1 MNDRPTAVELVNAV
15 RHYLEN
21 ELLPTLTDPR
31 LKFQTLIAANVLSI
45 AERELKTEEVD
56 LTVELAVY
64 AELRKHGGD
73 PSTTTEMR
81 AAVWT
86 ANALLCEKIRHGD
99 YDQPEKFQALARR
112 LRSVVERKLQTAN
125 PRYLA
130 ATHTT
135 KGTKS

>member
-1 MNDRPTAVELVNAV
+1 MNDRPNAVELVNAV
-15 RHYLEN
+15 RQYLES
-21 ELLPTLTDPR
+21 ELLPTLTDAR

-64 AELRKHGGD
+64 AELRKLGEK
-73 PSTTTEMR
+73 PVTLMELR

-86 ANALLCEKIRHGD
+86 ANALLCEKIRRGD
-99 YDQPEKFQALARR
+99 YDEPAEFKALARQ
-112 LRSVVERKLQTAN
+112 LRQFVERKLQVAN

-130 ATHTT
+130 GKEA
-135 KGTKS
+135 KS